1 MHHQKRQLCNYIHQM
16 LFLPVV
22 LTGHACFLPLARAVS
37 HQKGLMKHMFDWQ
50 LQQNE
55 QQPPDAA
62 DIQGSRRLCST
73 WNICTRTVPFG
84 TKQCIPSAV
93 HEKDQGQEEHCWWF
107 SEGAAS
113 NSTAV
118 SSPRSAAGAGAAA
131 APNFRCSCSNK
142 LPTAA
147 AARAAAA
154 STSLATVATA
164 GAASKSSQQEQQ
176 QHGQQSD

>member
-1 MHHQKRQLCNYIHQM
+1 MHHQKRQLCNHIHQL
-16 LFLPVV
+16 LFLSVV
-22 LTGHACFLPLARAVS
+22 LTAHACFLPLARAVS

-62 DIQGSRRLCST
+62 DIQGSRRLCSVYAAVHGT
-73 WNICTRTVPFG
+73 FSPEQFPLVPSNAF
-84 TKQCIPSAV
+84 PSAV

-113 NSTAV
+113 KSTAV
-118 SSPRSAAGAGAAA
+118 LSPTSAAGVGAGAA
-131 APNFRCSCSNK
+131 PKFRCSCSNK

-154 STSLATVATA
+154 STSLATVATWS
-164 GAASKSSQQEQQ
+164 GNNIY
-176 QHGQQSD
+176 